1 MESKFLLESI
11 KSKYIIDNIF
21 TFIKD
26 DNFKFKLLKHCKQ
39 LQNILKLTLNNYKL
53 ESFKFINYSKFSN
66 FLSFEGNRKVYV
78 DNINI
83 LKNNFKKDIENYKIN
98 ENIISDE
105 FSVIYFTNLYNINK
119 SKEDINKN
127 ILDNQLA
134 IDIYS
139 PFFELLSKKDIFQK
153 LFITRIP
160 SNLIKSKNL
169 LNDYV
174 EIFKNL
180 NKLNVD
186 YSNLEFRFLNDD
198 DFNFF
203 QTLNI
208 DFKKIKK
215 LIFQKESKNI
225 LGFDFFDKLFSFNDV
240 RNNLIYSE
248 INLGIDYDGNTNIFE
263 KINNLKFLEE
273 LRLESVHGITLKL
286 QNLLY
291 LNLFNCQISIDE
303 NCCSQ
308 IKELSLFA
316 STIIKKNS
324 KLKFPKLVKL
334 KFSYSF
340 IIFKDII
347 DFKSLNKLKYFI
359 RGQIPDFLDL
369 GNTMIEKAYINNLD
383 MDKKKKKRCYK
394 K

>member
-21 TFIKD
+21 NFIKD
-26 DNFKFKLLKHCKQ
+26 DNFKFKLLKQSKKW
-39 LQNILKLTLNNYKL
+39 QNILKLTLNNYKL
-53 ESFKFINYSKFSN
+53 ESFKFINYSKFLN

-105 FSVIYFTNLYNINK
+105 FSEIYFTNLYNINK
-119 SKEDINKN
+119 SKEDINKI
-127 ILDNQLA
+127 ILDNELI

-139 PFFELLSKKDIFQK
+139 PFFEILSKKDIFQK

-169 LNDYV
+169 INDYM

-203 QTLNI
+203 QTFNI

-225 LGFDFFDKLFSFNDV
+225 LGFNFFDKLFSFNDI
-240 RNNLIYSE
+240 RNI
-248 INLGIDYDGNTNIFE
+248 
-263 KINNLKFLEE
+263 
-273 LRLESVHGITLKL
+273 
-286 QNLLY
+286 
-291 LNLFNCQISIDE
+291 
-303 NCCSQ
+303 
-308 IKELSLFA
+308 
-316 STIIKKNS
+316 
-324 KLKFPKLVKL
+324 
-334 KFSYSF
+334 
-340 IIFKDII
+340 
-347 DFKSLNKLKYFI
+347 
-359 RGQIPDFLDL
+359 
-369 GNTMIEKAYINNLD
+369 
-383 MDKKKKKRCYK
+383 
-394 K
+394 